1 MSPVAVPEILME
13 RFGEKGA
20 RALGDMLQASNRA
33 CQDDV
38 LEKTAE
44 RFERRLVE
52 ETSKLRVEMAQMHTD
67 LHGALVTSRFD
78 LLNSA
83 YSFWVGQVVAIVAAI
98 GLMLRCRCA
107 SARPSSSVT
116 SP

>member
-13 RFGEKGA
+13 RLGEKGA
-20 RALGDMLQASNRA
+20 RALVDMLHTSNRT

-52 ETSKLRVEMAQMHTD
+52 ETSKLRVDMAQLRTD
-67 LHGALVTSRFD
+67 LHGEIVSSRFE
-78 LLNSA
+78 LIKWNFV
-83 YSFWVGQVVAIVAAI
+83 FWIGQVVALAGVIS
-98 GLMLRCRCA
+98 LMLRGR
-107 SARPSSSVT
+107 
-116 SP
+116 